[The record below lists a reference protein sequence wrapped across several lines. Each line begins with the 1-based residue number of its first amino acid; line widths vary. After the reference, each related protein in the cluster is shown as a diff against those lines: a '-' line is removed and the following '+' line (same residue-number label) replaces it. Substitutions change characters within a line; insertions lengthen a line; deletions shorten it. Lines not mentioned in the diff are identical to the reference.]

1 MSVVPTIV
9 LARHGATEWSAD
21 GRHTGRTD
29 LPLTPKGEDD
39 GRRLKSRLAGTAYTR
54 VFSSP
59 LQRAKRTAE
68 LAGFTPVIEP
78 DLLEWNYGR
87 YEGLTTADVRKDR
100 PDWVLFRDGCPAG
113 ESPSE
118 IAVRVDRLIARLRT
132 LSGTVLLFA
141 HGHVL
146 RVLAARWV
154 GQPVTFAGALLLSTA
169 TVSGLGFDHGHPDEP
184 AIQLWNDGHHLT

>member
-1 MSVVPTIV
+1 MSAVPTIV
-9 LARHGATEWSAD
+9 LARHGATEWSAN

-39 GRRLKSRLAGTAYTR
+39 GRRLKSRLAGTAYSH

-59 LQRAKRTAE
+59 LRRAKRTAE
-68 LAGFTPVIEP
+68 LAGFTPVIEAG
-78 DLLEWNYGR
+78 LLEWNYGR
-87 YEGLTTADVRKDR
+87 YEGLTTAEVRKDR
-100 PDWVLFRDGCPAG
+100 PDWVLFRDGCPEG
-113 ESPSE
+113 ESPSD
-118 IAVRVDRLIARLRT
+118 IAGRVDRLIARLRT

-154 GQPVTFAGALLLSTA
+154 GQPVSFAGALLLSTA
-169 TVSGLGFDHGHPDEP
+169 TVSELGFDHGLPDEP
-184 AIQLWNDGHHLT
+184 AIQLWNDGHHLQ